1 MGYARA
7 QDARSGILLLCS
19 NDVESYKGPR
29 PFLEE
34 FNIIIENDARKAVRF
49 FLQNDL
55 DLVLLD
61 HTADAPYLQL
71 LDFFKSAK
79 PLTPIIIRRLTL
91 LPDSFLGRQG
101 NRTLSGAAG
110 IGV

>member
-7 QDARSGILLLCS
+7 QDVRSRILLLCS
-19 NDVESYKGPR
+19 NDVEYYKGPR

-34 FNIIIENDARKAVRF
+34 FDIIIENDARKAIRF
-49 FLQNDL
+49 FLQNDVV
-55 DLVLLD
+55 LVLLD
-61 HTADAPYLQL
+61 HTAIAPCLEL

-79 PLTPIIIRRLTL
+79 PLTPVIIRRLTL

-101 NRTLSGAAG
+101 RRTLPGGAG